1 MAIYLYKPNLK
12 AIFDKV
18 ANSSEF
24 VQPHS
29 FIKPHSY
36 KLCILQGGK
45 FIGMG
50 VGGGFPKTAFIRPK
64 ICYSKSSNTV
74 KCFYYLK

>member
-1 MAIYLYKPNLK
+1 MAIYLYKPNLT

-50 VGGGFPKTAFIRPK
+50 VGGGVPQNCI
-64 ICYSKSSNTV
+64 YSTKNM
-74 KCFYYLK
+74 L